1 MKNLY
6 LSLFLIVFS
15 VQSIASTVI
24 SRLFLDPPEPS
35 VNILS
40 FEDKD
45 YIKNQLDFITVI
57 RNKKIGRF
65 QSLFKFQITLS
76 NGNSHLRVIF
86 EQTEHSLIK
95 MHMVGVEVNDN
106 GTPMT
111 AVQDKKTKRIT
122 LFNPLDR
129 KKLKDLP
136 NKTFHR
142 ADSSFMKVSVTGLQN
157 RTLKIDIKLGEE
169 VESYLVDVNFGIN
182 SIDVA
187 HLAGELN
194 LLNFI
199 YQ

>member
-1 MKNLY
+1 
-6 LSLFLIVFS
+6 
-15 VQSIASTVI
+15 
-24 SRLFLDPPEPS
+24 
-35 VNILS
+35 
-40 FEDKD
+40 
-45 YIKNQLDFITVI
+45 
-57 RNKKIGRF
+57 
-65 QSLFKFQITLS
+65 
-76 NGNSHLRVIF
+76 
-86 EQTEHSLIK
+86 
-95 MHMVGVEVNDN
+95 MVGVEVNDN